1 MRTITLEEHY
11 ATEAFMEGPGLELKA
26 QAEAARDH
34 PQVAAGYEKLIEQLC
49 DLSEGRISAMD
60 AAGIDVQVLSL
71 TFPGVEQLEAA
82 EAVAFARETNDL
94 LAEAVRRHPDRFAG
108 FAALPTASP
117 QAAADEL
124 ERTIGE
130 YGFKGALINGH
141 TRGRYLDDSFF
152 WPILERAEALGVP
165 IYLHPT
171 PPPRPVIE
179 ASYTGNFVAGLL
191 ATAAWG
197 WHVETATHVLRLIV
211 GGAFDRYPN
220 LQLVVG
226 HMGEGLPF
234 FMPRLEVAL
243 PVELTKLERP
253 VGSYLRENLHYT
265 FGGFNWVQAF
275 LDLVLQ
281 VGVERIMFSADHPY
295 ASMAQ
300 ARDFLDKLPASP
312 ADKERIAHSNAERL
326 LRL

>member
-11 ATEAFMEGPGLELKA
+11 ATEAFMEGPGRELKA
-26 QAEAARDH
+26 QAEAARSH

-49 DLSEGRISAMD
+49 DLGDGRISAMD

-124 ERTIGE
+124 DRTIGE

-171 PPPRPVIE
+171 PPPVR
-179 ASYTGNFVAGLL
+179 
-191 ATAAWG
+191 
-197 WHVETATHVLRLIV
+197 
-211 GGAFDRYPN
+211 
-220 LQLVVG
+220 
-226 HMGEGLPF
+226 
-234 FMPRLEVAL
+234 
-243 PVELTKLERP
+243 
-253 VGSYLRENLHYT
+253 
-265 FGGFNWVQAF
+265 
-275 LDLVLQ
+275 
-281 VGVERIMFSADHPY
+281 
-295 ASMAQ
+295 
-300 ARDFLDKLPASP
+300 
-312 ADKERIAHSNAERL
+312 
-326 LRL
+326 